1 MFLEELD
8 KRADTHQKEAKKHV
22 PERRNRSLGSCK
34 DSIPPLGTHKWMIS
48 NDWLK
53 GMWPGYLQ

>member
-8 KRADTHQKEAKKHV
+8 RRVDTNVKETKKHV
-22 PERRNRSLGSCK
+22 PERRNRILGDVI
-34 DSIPPLGTHKWMIS
+34 DSSPPVGTSKWMIS

-53 GMWPGYLQ
+53 GM